1 VTASRSPRL
10 RRARRLA
17 LGVLAV
23 TALLPAAVAEAKPPQ
38 HQVDPMQ
45 MVPTLNPSFA
55 PWTCWK
61 AGSGITCQG
70 EVDSTYVNQPLG
82 LFCDGQEVYLT
93 GRESSKMTRWHTADG
108 RATKTVIHSNYD
120 DEFSLSPDG
129 GEVGFL
135 ISVRLNQH
143 YVYAVPGDVSSR
155 TLTQVGAILLG
166 RAPGGGPLLV
176 QDTGTVTFAPG
187 ADGEVV
193 VSSGGVHEA
202 TDPAAVDAA
211 ICDALT

>member
-1 VTASRSPRL
+1 
-10 RRARRLA
+10 
-17 LGVLAV
+17 VLAV
-23 TALLPAAVAEAKPPQ
+23 TALLPATAAQAKPS
-38 HQVDPMQ
+38 HQVDPAH
-45 MVPTLNPSFA
+45 MVPTLNPAFA
-55 PWTCWK
+55 PWTCWE
-61 AGSGITCQG
+61 AGTGITCQG
-70 EVDSTYVNQPLG
+70 TAKSSYANQPLG
-82 LFCDGQEVYLT
+82 LQCDGQEVYLT

-129 GEVGFL
+129 GDVGFL
-135 ISVRLNQH
+135 ITVRLNRH

-155 TLTQVGAILLG
+155 TLTDVGAILLG
-166 RAPGGGPLLV
+166 RTPGGGPLVV

-202 TDPAAVDAA
+202 TDLAAVDAA